1 MAASPSRLRQRSGST
16 PHDALTVDRRS
27 SPHQPLSQPLDR
39 QCTHSCQ
46 AINFAPSQI
55 ANVASQHHVSSCVA
69 VRAGKTNSQTASI
82 HAHQVSRR
90 GQIPIAFAAP
100 HRTPHRDFVPWRF
113 LVAGR
118 ISTWIAQSCRRPKT
132 CTGNRHRSGGQIT
145 LTQNRH
151 RSGGQITLTQARA
164 HRKNANLDMDLLA
177 MIKRPAAAGRVS
189 AEHQRT
195 AISLTVPIRFCRDE
209 ILFSWSRA
217 SVQQGCRT
225 SFYTRHSCC
234 RKLRCAG
241 FRERIDRR

>member
-132 CTGNRHRSGGQIT
+132 CTASTKVHCSKKWAFAFGVSKVLTRTTGIREQFIGN
-145 LTQNRH
+145 L
-151 RSGGQITLTQARA
+151 
-164 HRKNANLDMDLLA
+164 
-177 MIKRPAAAGRVS
+177 
-189 AEHQRT
+189 
-195 AISLTVPIRFCRDE
+195 
-209 ILFSWSRA
+209 
-217 SVQQGCRT
+217 
-225 SFYTRHSCC
+225 
-234 RKLRCAG
+234 
-241 FRERIDRR
+241 

>member
-132 CTGNRHRSGGQIT
+132 CTLSAVSICNKIVGAAREPTLRSR
-145 LTQNRH
+145 L
-151 RSGGQITLTQARA
+151 S
-164 HRKNANLDMDLLA
+164 
-177 MIKRPAAAGRVS
+177 
-189 AEHQRT
+189 
-195 AISLTVPIRFCRDE
+195 PIR
-209 ILFSWSRA
+209 SA
-217 SVQQGCRT
+217 V
-225 SFYTRHSCC
+225 
-234 RKLRCAG
+234 
-241 FRERIDRR
+241 

>member
-132 CTGNRHRSGGQIT
+132 CTIGNKVQSNKRGRRCVRLPYRNSVAYLRAIALSWSLVLWTGGTPGRVATSRKKALSPGGATTQRRRSSRSG
-145 LTQNRH
+145 
-151 RSGGQITLTQARA
+151 
-164 HRKNANLDMDLLA
+164 
-177 MIKRPAAAGRVS
+177 
-189 AEHQRT
+189 
-195 AISLTVPIRFCRDE
+195 F
-209 ILFSWSRA
+209 
-217 SVQQGCRT
+217 
-225 SFYTRHSCC
+225 
-234 RKLRCAG
+234 
-241 FRERIDRR
+241 

>member
-132 CTGNRHRSGGQIT
+132 CTVSTKVRFIK
-145 LTQNRH
+145 
-151 RSGGQITLTQARA
+151 IC
-164 HRKNANLDMDLLA
+164 LA
-177 MIKRPAAAGRVS
+177 GKAAGVEIDLWS
-189 AEHQRT
+189 VW
-195 AISLTVPIRFCRDE
+195 LRFRGSILPLDLERD
-209 ILFSWSRA
+209 RP
-217 SVQQGCRT
+217 VT
-225 SFYTRHSCC
+225 S
-234 RKLRCAG
+234 
-241 FRERIDRR
+241 ERR

>member
-132 CTGNRHRSGGQIT
+132 CTTGDIRQDVASPSCNVRGTAAVHSASTNRQRHTTLEGGG
-145 LTQNRH
+145 RP
-151 RSGGQITLTQARA
+151 GGDRVAAHA
-164 HRKNANLDMDLLA
+164 HRDHLD
-177 MIKRPAAAGRVS
+177 G
-189 AEHQRT
+189 
-195 AISLTVPIRFCRDE
+195 IRR
-209 ILFSWSRA
+209 
-217 SVQQGCRT
+217 
-225 SFYTRHSCC
+225 
-234 RKLRCAG
+234 
-241 FRERIDRR
+241 